1 MRVLWKPALLYGVLL
16 GGCTPLGFWIY
27 EDPVVTVS
35 RVSLNLAEPR
45 PAGGSPL
52 VVALSVANRNDYPLS
67 TKRVE
72 LSLRLDGI
80 QVGQLD
86 QDSTVDVPTDT
97 VSLVAMPLAM
107 EAETTS
113 EQLKALGSG
122 THKFAVRGRA
132 TFTTPIGQRKI
143 RFAQEGPM
151 TFEQRTSP

>member
-1 MRVLWKPALLYGVLL
+1 MRVPWKPALYGVLL

-35 RVSLNLAEPR
+35 RVSLDLGHHR
-45 PAGGSPL
+45 PAGVSPL
-52 VVALSVANRNDYPLS
+52 VVALAVANRNDYPLS

-72 LSLRLDGI
+72 LSLRLDGVPI
-80 QVGQLD
+80 GRLD
-86 QDSTVDVPTDT
+86 QDSTVDVGTDT
-97 VSLVAMPLAM
+97 VSLVAMAVG
-107 EAETTS
+107 AGTTP
-113 EQLKALGSG
+113 EQLEALGSG
-122 THKFAVRGRA
+122 THMFAVRGRA

>member
-1 MRVLWKPALLYGVLL
+1 MRVPWKPALYGVLL

-35 RVSLNLAEPR
+35 RVSLDLGHHH
-45 PAGGSPL
+45 PAGASPL

-72 LSLRLDGI
+72 LSLRLDG
-80 QVGQLD
+80 VPMGRLD
-86 QDSTVDVPTDT
+86 QDSTVDVATDT
-97 VSLVAMPLAM
+97 VSMLAM
-107 EAETTS
+107 ALALAAETTP
-113 EQLKALGSG
+113 EQLQALGSG
-122 THKFAVRGRA
+122 THMFAVRGRA